1 MISVGSRYLLQT
13 IVRVITEDNTVII
26 GRIAFY
32 KLSRLCTFQRR
43 IDPVLGFVDRDL
55 IVS

>member
-1 MISVGSRYLLQT
+1 MISVGSRYLLQI

-32 KLSRLCTFQRR
+32 KLSRLC
-43 IDPVLGFVDRDL
+43 I
-55 IVS
+55 